1 MTGGHTRAEAA
12 LPGFEFSTS
21 DRCSSYTDP
30 VAQPLTLEQALALA
44 RDLMRSGDLTNAAGI
59 CARILQAAPDQPQAL
74 HLMGLAAFQKG
85 YPGEA
90 VDLLRRAVR
99 CDPHLA
105 VASNDL
111 GNVLAQQGMLA
122 EAAASYRQAIAEAP
136 DFAEA
141 HNNLGN
147 LLQMTGSLEEAV
159 ACYGTAVGLRPGYAE
174 AFRNLGSALR
184 RLGRPDQAVLALGAA
199 RAIDPGFAAA
209 TAQLA
214 HQLKELCDWRQLDD
228 LTAELIASVEARSGA
243 VNPFVFLS
251 LDTTPAQQLLCARN
265 WAAEQLGAAGQRAAA
280 SKSEDRITVGY
291 LSADF
296 QEHATAHLIAELF
309 RLHDRRRFRVI
320 GYSYGRDDGSTAR
333 RQLRESFDEFE
344 DLVDCSHAESAA
356 RIRAGGVDIL
366 VDLKGYTTDARPEI
380 LVLRPA
386 PLQVSYLGYPGTMG
400 SDAVDYILVDPV
412 VVPANEQPYFSEQVV
427 HLPDCYQVNDRRRPI
442 AARAPARSQCGLPEA
457 ALVFCCFNSAYKIT
471 APMFDIWMRLLAGVP
486 GSVLW
491 LLETNVTAMA
501 NLRREAESRLAGGAA
516 RLVFAP
522 SLPNP
527 EHLARLAIA
536 DLFLDTLPYNAH
548 TLASD
553 ALWCGCPVIT
563 CAGRT
568 FAGRVAA
575 SLLRAVGLPEMATQ
589 TLAEYEAL
597 ALQLSLDPDRL
608 RAIRGKLAGHRL
620 TTALFDS
627 RRFTHYLESA
637 FETMWRIHLAGEPPR
652 PFAVAPIA

>member
-1 MTGGHTRAEAA
+1 MLSATSRGCGVTDGHTRAEAA
-12 LPGFEFSTS
+12 
-21 DRCSSYTDP
+21 RSSYTDP
-30 VAQPLTLEQALALA
+30 LAQPLTLEEALALA
-44 RDLMRSGDLTNAAGI
+44 RELLRSGDLTNAAGI
-59 CARILQAAPDQPQAL
+59 CARILQVAPDQPQAL
-74 HLMGLAAFQKG
+74 HVMGIAAFEKG
-85 YPGEA
+85 YAREA
-90 VDLLRRAVR
+90 VELLRRAVG

-105 VASNDL
+105 AAWNDL
-111 GNVLAQQGMLA
+111 GRVLAQQGMLA
-122 EAAASYRQAIAEAP
+122 EGAASCRRAIAEAP

-147 LLQMTGSLEEAV
+147 LLQMAGAVEEAV
-159 ACYGTAVGLRPGYAE
+159 ACYGTAVGLRPDYAE

-184 RLGRPDQAVLALGAA
+184 RLGRVDEAATALGAA
-199 RAIDPGFAAA
+199 RAIDPGFATA

-214 HQLKELCDWRQLDD
+214 YQLKELSDWSQLDE
-228 LTAELIASVEARSGA
+228 LTAELIASVEAGSGA

-251 LDTTPAQQLLCARN
+251 LDTTPAEQLLCARR
-265 WAAEQLGAAGQRAAA
+265 WASDQLGAAGQRAAA
-280 SKSEDRITVGY
+280 SRGEERITVGY

-309 RLHDRRRFRVI
+309 ELHDRGRFRVI
-320 GYSYGRDDGSTAR
+320 GYSYGRDDGSAAR
-333 RQLRESFDEFE
+333 RQLRGSFDEFE
-344 DLVDCSHAESAA
+344 DLLDCSHTESAA
-356 RIRAGGVDIL
+356 RIRAGRVDIL

-386 PLQVSYLGYPGTMG
+386 PVQVSYLGYPGTMG
-400 SDAVDYILVDPV
+400 SDAWDYVLVDPV
-412 VVPANEQPYFSEQVV
+412 VVPAEEQPYFTERLV

-442 AARAPARSQCGLPEA
+442 ATHVLARVECGLRKA
-457 ALVFCCFNSAYKIT
+457 GLVFCCFSSAYKIT

-491 LLETNVTAMA
+491 LLEANGTAMA

-563 CAGRT
+563 CAGGT

-575 SLLRAVGLPEMATQ
+575 SLLQAIGLPDLVTQ
-589 TLAEYEAL
+589 TLTDYETL
-597 ALQLSLDPDRL
+597 ALQLALDPDRL
-608 RAIRGKLAGHRL
+608 RAIRVELAANRL

-627 RRFTHYLESA
+627 RRFARHLESA
-637 FETMWRIHLAGEPPR
+637 FETMWRMHLAGLPPR
-652 PFAVAPIA
+652 PFAVARIG

>member
-1 MTGGHTRAEAA
+1 MHTRAEAA
-12 LPGFEFSTS
+12 
-21 DRCSSYTDP
+21 RSSYTDP
-30 VAQPLTLEQALALA
+30 VAQPLTLEEALALA
-44 RDLMRSGDLTNAAGI
+44 RELLRSGDLTNAAGI
-59 CARILQAAPDQPQAL
+59 CARILQVTPDQPQAL
-74 HLMGLAAFQKG
+74 HVMGIAAFEKG
-85 YPGEA
+85 YAREA
-90 VDLLRRAVR
+90 VELLRRAAG

-105 VASNDL
+105 AAWNDL
-111 GNVLAQQGMLA
+111 GRVLAQQGMLA
-122 EAAASYRQAIAEAP
+122 EGAASCRRAIAEAP

-147 LLQMTGSLEEAV
+147 LLLMAGAVEEAV
-159 ACYGTAVGLRPGYAE
+159 ACYGTAVGLRPDYAE

-184 RLGRPDQAVLALGAA
+184 RLGRVDEAATALGAA
-199 RAIDPGFAAA
+199 RAIDPGFATA

-214 HQLKELCDWRQLDD
+214 YQLKELSDWSQLDE
-228 LTAELIASVEARSGA
+228 LTAELIASVEAGSGA

-251 LDTTPAQQLLCARN
+251 LDTTPAEQLLCARR
-265 WAAEQLGAAGQRAAA
+265 WASDQLGAAGQRAAA
-280 SKSEDRITVGY
+280 SRGEERITVGY

-309 RLHDRRRFRVI
+309 ELHDRGRFRVI
-320 GYSYGRDDGSTAR
+320 GYSYGRDDGSAAR
-333 RQLRESFDEFE
+333 RQLRGSFDEFE
-344 DLVDCSHAESAA
+344 DLLDCSHTESAA
-356 RIRAGGVDIL
+356 RIRAGRVDIL

-386 PLQVSYLGYPGTMG
+386 PVQVSYLGYPGTMG
-400 SDAVDYILVDPV
+400 SDAWDYVLVDPV
-412 VVPANEQPYFSEQVV
+412 VVPAEEQPYFTERLV

-442 AARAPARSQCGLPEA
+442 ATRVPARAECGLPEG
-457 ALVFCCFNSAYKIT
+457 ALVFCCFSSAYKIT

-491 LLETNVTAMA
+491 LLEANQTATA

-563 CAGRT
+563 CAGGT

-575 SLLRAVGLPEMATQ
+575 SLLQAIGLPDLVTQ
-589 TLAEYEAL
+589 TLTDYETL
-597 ALQLSLDPDRL
+597 ALQLALDPDRL
-608 RAIRGKLAGHRL
+608 RAIRVELAANRL

-627 RRFTHYLESA
+627 RRFARHLESA
-637 FETMWRIHLAGEPPR
+637 FETMWRMHLAGLPPR
-652 PFAVAPIA
+652 PFAVARIG

>member
-1 MTGGHTRAEAA
+1 M
-12 LPGFEFSTS
+12 
-21 DRCSSYTDP
+21 
-30 VAQPLTLEQALALA
+30 AQPLTLEEALAWA
-44 RDLMRSGDLTNAAGI
+44 RELVRSGDLTNAAGI
-59 CARILQAAPDQPQAL
+59 CARILQTAPDQPQAL
-74 HLMGLAAFQKG
+74 HLMGIAAFQKG
-85 YPGEA
+85 YPAEA
-90 VDLLRRAVR
+90 VELLRRAVG

-105 VASNDL
+105 VAWNDL
-111 GNVLAQQGMLA
+111 GNVLAHQGMLA
-122 EAAASYRQAIAEAP
+122 EAAACYRRAIADAP
-136 DFAEA
+136 HFAGA

-147 LLQMTGSLEEAV
+147 VLEMTGSLEEAV
-159 ACYGTAVGLRPGYAE
+159 VRYRTAVDQQPGYAE

-184 RLGRPDQAVLALGAA
+184 RLGRPDEAVAALRAALA
-199 RAIDPGFAAA
+199 INPGFAAA

-214 HQLKELCDWRQLDD
+214 YQLKELCDWTQLDD
-228 LTAELIASVEARSGA
+228 LTAKLIELVEAGSGA

-251 LDTTPAQQLLCARN
+251 LDTTPAQQLLCARR
-265 WAAEQLGAAGQRAAA
+265 WAAAQLGAAGRRVAA
-280 SKSEDRITVGY
+280 SKGDDRITIGY

-296 QEHATAHLIAELF
+296 QAHATAHLIAELF
-309 RLHDRRRFRVI
+309 RLHDRGRFRVI
-320 GYSYGRDDGSTAR
+320 GYSYGRDDGSAAR
-333 RQLRESFDEFE
+333 RQLRESFDRFE
-344 DLVDCSHAESAA
+344 DLLDCSHAESAA
-356 RIRAGGVDIL
+356 RIKAGGVDIL

-386 PLQVSYLGYPGTMG
+386 PVQVNYLGYPGTMG
-400 SDAVDYILVDPV
+400 SDAWDYVLVDPV
-412 VVPANEQPYFSEQVV
+412 VAPAEEQPYFTERLV

-442 AARAPARSQCGLPEA
+442 ATHVPVRAECGLPEA
-457 ALVFCCFNSAYKIT
+457 GFVFCCFSSAYKIT
-471 APMFDIWMRLLAGVP
+471 ARMFDIWMRLLAGVP

-491 LLETNVTAMA
+491 LLEANGTAMA

-563 CAGRT
+563 CAGGT

-575 SLLRAVGLPEMATQ
+575 SLLQAIGLPDLVTQ
-589 TLAEYEAL
+589 TLTDYETL
-597 ALQLSLDPDRL
+597 ALQLALDPDRL
-608 RAIRGKLAGHRL
+608 RAIRVELAANRL

-627 RRFTHYLESA
+627 RRFARHLESA
-637 FETMWRIHLAGEPPR
+637 FETMWRMHLAGLPPR
-652 PFAVAPIA
+652 PFAVARIG

>member
-1 MTGGHTRAEAA
+1 
-12 LPGFEFSTS
+12 L
-21 DRCSSYTDP
+21 
-30 VAQPLTLEQALALA
+30 AQPLTLEEALALA
-44 RDLMRSGDLTNAAGI
+44 RELLRSGDLTNAAGI
-59 CARILQAAPDQPQAL
+59 CARILQVAPDQPQAL
-74 HLMGLAAFQKG
+74 HVMGIAAFEKG
-85 YPGEA
+85 YAREA
-90 VDLLRRAVR
+90 VELLRRAVG

-105 VASNDL
+105 AAWNDV
-111 GNVLAQQGMLA
+111 GRVLAQQGMLA
-122 EAAASYRQAIAEAP
+122 EGAASCRRAIAEAP

-147 LLQMTGSLEEAV
+147 LLQMAGAVEEAV
-159 ACYGTAVGLRPGYAE
+159 ACYGTAVGLRPDYAE

-184 RLGRPDQAVLALGAA
+184 RLGRVDEAATALGAA
-199 RAIDPGFAAA
+199 RAIDPGFATA

-214 HQLKELCDWRQLDD
+214 YQLKELSDWSQLDE
-228 LTAELIASVEARSGA
+228 LTAELIASVEAGSGA

-251 LDTTPAQQLLCARN
+251 LDTTPAEQLLCARR
-265 WAAEQLGAAGQRAAA
+265 WASDQLGAAGQRAAA
-280 SKSEDRITVGY
+280 SRGEERITVGY

-309 RLHDRRRFRVI
+309 ELHDRGRFRVI
-320 GYSYGRDDGSTAR
+320 GYSYGRDDGSAAR
-333 RQLRESFDEFE
+333 RQLRGSFDEFE
-344 DLVDCSHAESAA
+344 DLLDCSHTESAA
-356 RIRAGGVDIL
+356 RIRAGRVDIL

-386 PLQVSYLGYPGTMG
+386 PVQVSYLGYPGTMG
-400 SDAVDYILVDPV
+400 SDAWDYVLVDPV
-412 VVPANEQPYFSEQVV
+412 VVPAEEQPYFTERLV

-442 AARAPARSQCGLPEA
+442 ATHVLARVECGLREA
-457 ALVFCCFNSAYKIT
+457 GLVFCCFSSAYKIT

-491 LLETNVTAMA
+491 LLEANGTAMA

-563 CAGRT
+563 CAGGT

-575 SLLRAVGLPEMATQ
+575 SLLQAIGLPDLVTQ
-589 TLAEYEAL
+589 TLTDYETL
-597 ALQLSLDPDRL
+597 ALQLALDPDRL
-608 RAIRGKLAGHRL
+608 RAIRVELAANRL

-627 RRFTHYLESA
+627 RRFARHLESA
-637 FETMWRIHLAGEPPR
+637 FETMWRMHLAGLPPR
-652 PFAVAPIA
+652 PFAVARIG

>member
-1 MTGGHTRAEAA
+1 M
-12 LPGFEFSTS
+12 
-21 DRCSSYTDP
+21 
-30 VAQPLTLEQALALA
+30 AQPLTLEEALALA
-44 RDLMRSGDLTNAAGI
+44 RELLRSGDLTNAAGI
-59 CARILQAAPDQPQAL
+59 CARILQVAPDQPQAL
-74 HLMGLAAFQKG
+74 HVMGIAAFEKG
-85 YPGEA
+85 YAREA
-90 VDLLRRAVR
+90 VELLRRAVG

-105 VASNDL
+105 AAWNDL
-111 GNVLAQQGMLA
+111 GRVLAQQGMLA
-122 EAAASYRQAIAEAP
+122 EGAASCRRAIAEAP

-147 LLQMTGSLEEAV
+147 LLQMAGAVEEAV
-159 ACYGTAVGLRPGYAE
+159 ACYGTAVGLRPDYAE

-184 RLGRPDQAVLALGAA
+184 RLGRVDEAATALGAA
-199 RAIDPGFAAA
+199 RAIDPGFATA

-214 HQLKELCDWRQLDD
+214 YQLKELSDWSQLDE
-228 LTAELIASVEARSGA
+228 LTAELIASVEAGSGA

-251 LDTTPAQQLLCARN
+251 LDTTPAEQLLCARR
-265 WAAEQLGAAGQRAAA
+265 WASDQLGAAGQRAAA
-280 SKSEDRITVGY
+280 SRGEERITVGY

-309 RLHDRRRFRVI
+309 ELHDRGRFRVI
-320 GYSYGRDDGSTAR
+320 GYSYGRDDGSAAR
-333 RQLRESFDEFE
+333 RQLRGSFDEFE
-344 DLVDCSHAESAA
+344 DLLDCSHTESAA
-356 RIRAGGVDIL
+356 RIRAGRVDIL

-386 PLQVSYLGYPGTMG
+386 PVQVSYLGYPGTMG
-400 SDAVDYILVDPV
+400 SDAWDYVLVDPV
-412 VVPANEQPYFSEQVV
+412 VVPAEEQPYFTERLV

-442 AARAPARSQCGLPEA
+442 ATHVLARVECGLREA
-457 ALVFCCFNSAYKIT
+457 GFVFCCFSSAYKIT

-491 LLETNVTAMA
+491 LLEANGTAMA

-563 CAGRT
+563 CAGGT

-575 SLLRAVGLPEMATQ
+575 SLLQAIGLPDLVTQ
-589 TLAEYEAL
+589 TLTDYETL
-597 ALQLSLDPDRL
+597 ALQLALDPDRL
-608 RAIRGKLAGHRL
+608 RAIRVELAANRL

-627 RRFTHYLESA
+627 RRFARHLESA
-637 FETMWRIHLAGEPPR
+637 FETMWRMHLAGLPPR
-652 PFAVAPIA
+652 PFAVARIG

>member
-1 MTGGHTRAEAA
+1 MTDGHTRAEAA
-12 LPGFEFSTS
+12 
-21 DRCSSYTDP
+21 RSSYTDP
-30 VAQPLTLEQALALA
+30 LAQPLTLEEALALA
-44 RDLMRSGDLTNAAGI
+44 RELLRSGDLTNAAGI
-59 CARILQAAPDQPQAL
+59 CARILQVAPDQPQAL
-74 HLMGLAAFQKG
+74 HVMGIAAFEKG
-85 YPGEA
+85 YAREA
-90 VDLLRRAVR
+90 VELLRRAVG

-105 VASNDL
+105 AAWNDL
-111 GNVLAQQGMLA
+111 GRVLAQQGMLA
-122 EAAASYRQAIAEAP
+122 EGAASCRRAIAEAP

-147 LLQMTGSLEEAV
+147 LLQMAGAVEEAV
-159 ACYGTAVGLRPGYAE
+159 ACYGTAVGLRPDYAE

-184 RLGRPDQAVLALGAA
+184 RLGRVDEAATALGAA
-199 RAIDPGFAAA
+199 RAIDPGFATA

-214 HQLKELCDWRQLDD
+214 YQLKELSDWSQLDE
-228 LTAELIASVEARSGA
+228 LTAELIASVEAGSGA

-251 LDTTPAQQLLCARN
+251 LDTTPAEQLLCARR
-265 WAAEQLGAAGQRAAA
+265 WASDQLGAAGQRAAA
-280 SKSEDRITVGY
+280 SRGEERITVGY

-309 RLHDRRRFRVI
+309 ELHDRGRFRVI
-320 GYSYGRDDGSTAR
+320 GYSYGRDDGSAAR
-333 RQLRESFDEFE
+333 RQLRGSFDEFE
-344 DLVDCSHAESAA
+344 DLLDCSHTESAA
-356 RIRAGGVDIL
+356 RIRAGRVDIL

-386 PLQVSYLGYPGTMG
+386 PVQVSYLGYPGTMG
-400 SDAVDYILVDPV
+400 SDAWDYVLVDPV
-412 VVPANEQPYFSEQVV
+412 VVPAEEQPYFTERLV

-442 AARAPARSQCGLPEA
+442 ATHVLARVECGLRKA
-457 ALVFCCFNSAYKIT
+457 GLVFCCFSSAYKIT

-491 LLETNVTAMA
+491 LLEANGTAMA

-563 CAGRT
+563 CAGGT

-575 SLLRAVGLPEMATQ
+575 SLLQAIGLPDLVTQ
-589 TLAEYEAL
+589 TLTDYETL
-597 ALQLSLDPDRL
+597 ALQLALDPDRL
-608 RAIRGKLAGHRL
+608 RAIRVELAANRL

-627 RRFTHYLESA
+627 RRFARHLESA
-637 FETMWRIHLAGEPPR
+637 FETMWRMHLAGLPPR
-652 PFAVAPIA
+652 PFAVARIG

>member
-1 MTGGHTRAEAA
+1 VTDGHTRAEAA
-12 LPGFEFSTS
+12 
-21 DRCSSYTDP
+21 RSSYTDP
-30 VAQPLTLEQALALA
+30 LAQPLTLEEALALA
-44 RDLMRSGDLTNAAGI
+44 RELLRSGDLTNAAGI
-59 CARILQAAPDQPQAL
+59 CARILQVAPDQPQAL
-74 HLMGLAAFQKG
+74 HVMGIAAFEKG
-85 YPGEA
+85 YAREA
-90 VDLLRRAVR
+90 VELLRRAVG

-105 VASNDL
+105 AAWNDL
-111 GNVLAQQGMLA
+111 GRVLAQQGMLA
-122 EAAASYRQAIAEAP
+122 EGAASCRRAIAEAP

-147 LLQMTGSLEEAV
+147 LLQMAGAVEEAV
-159 ACYGTAVGLRPGYAE
+159 ACYGTAVGLRPDYAE

-184 RLGRPDQAVLALGAA
+184 RLGRVDEAATALGAA
-199 RAIDPGFAAA
+199 RAIDPGFATA

-214 HQLKELCDWRQLDD
+214 YQLKELSDWSQLDE
-228 LTAELIASVEARSGA
+228 LTAELIASVEAGSGA

-251 LDTTPAQQLLCARN
+251 LDTTPAEQLLCARR
-265 WAAEQLGAAGQRAAA
+265 WASDQLGAAGQRAAA
-280 SKSEDRITVGY
+280 SRGEERITVGY

-309 RLHDRRRFRVI
+309 ELHDRGRFRVI
-320 GYSYGRDDGSTAR
+320 GYSYGRDDGSAAR
-333 RQLRESFDEFE
+333 RQLRGSFDEFE
-344 DLVDCSHAESAA
+344 DLLDCSHTESAA
-356 RIRAGGVDIL
+356 RIRAGRVDIL

-386 PLQVSYLGYPGTMG
+386 PVQVSYLGYPGTMG
-400 SDAVDYILVDPV
+400 SDAWDYVLVDPV
-412 VVPANEQPYFSEQVV
+412 VVPAEEQPYFTERLV

-442 AARAPARSQCGLPEA
+442 ATHVLARVECGLRKA
-457 ALVFCCFNSAYKIT
+457 GLVFCCFSSAYKIT

-491 LLETNVTAMA
+491 LLEANGTAMA

-563 CAGRT
+563 CAGGT

-575 SLLRAVGLPEMATQ
+575 SLLQAIGLPDLVTQ
-589 TLAEYEAL
+589 TLTDYETL
-597 ALQLSLDPDRL
+597 ALQLALDPDRL
-608 RAIRGKLAGHRL
+608 RAIRVELAANRL

-627 RRFTHYLESA
+627 RRFARHLESA
-637 FETMWRIHLAGEPPR
+637 FETMWRMHLAGLPPR
-652 PFAVAPIA
+652 PFAVARIG

>member
-1 MTGGHTRAEAA
+1 M
-12 LPGFEFSTS
+12 
-21 DRCSSYTDP
+21 
-30 VAQPLTLEQALALA
+30 AQPLTLEEALAWA
-44 RDLMRSGDLTNAAGI
+44 RELVRSGDLTNAAGI
-59 CARILQAAPDQPQAL
+59 CARILQTAPDQPQAL
-74 HLMGLAAFQKG
+74 HLMGIAAFQKG
-85 YPGEA
+85 YPAEA
-90 VDLLRRAVR
+90 VELLRRAVG

-105 VASNDL
+105 VAWNDL
-111 GNVLAQQGMLA
+111 GNVLAHQGMLA
-122 EAAASYRQAIAEAP
+122 EAAACYRRAIADAP
-136 DFAEA
+136 DFAGA

-147 LLQMTGSLEEAV
+147 VLEMTGSLEEAV
-159 ACYGTAVGLRPGYAE
+159 VRYRTAVDQQPGYAE

-184 RLGRPDQAVLALGAA
+184 RLGRPDEAVAALRAALA
-199 RAIDPGFAAA
+199 INPGFAAA

-214 HQLKELCDWRQLDD
+214 YQLKELCDWTQLDD
-228 LTAELIASVEARSGA
+228 LTAKLIELVEAGSGA

-251 LDTTPAQQLLCARN
+251 LDTTPAQQLLCARR
-265 WAAEQLGAAGQRAAA
+265 WAAAQLGAAGRRVAA
-280 SKSEDRITVGY
+280 SKGDDRITIGY

-309 RLHDRRRFRVI
+309 RLHDRGRFRVI
-320 GYSYGRDDGSTAR
+320 GYSYGRDDGSAAR
-333 RQLRESFDEFE
+333 RQLRESFDRFE
-344 DLVDCSHAESAA
+344 DLLDCSHAESAA
-356 RIRAGGVDIL
+356 RIKAGGVDIL

-386 PLQVSYLGYPGTMG
+386 PVQVSYLGYPGTMG
-400 SDAVDYILVDPV
+400 SDAWDYVLVDAV
-412 VVPANEQPYFSEQVV
+412 VAPADEQPYFTERLV

-442 AARAPARSQCGLPEA
+442 ATHLPARGECGLPDA
-457 ALVFCCFNSAYKIT
+457 GFVFCCFSSAYKIT

-491 LLETNVTAMA
+491 LLEANGTAMA

-527 EHLARLAIA
+527 EHLARLAVA

-553 ALWCGCPVIT
+553 ALWGGCPVIT
-563 CAGRT
+563 CAGGT

-575 SLLRAVGLPEMATQ
+575 SLLRAVGLPDLVTQ

-597 ALQLSLDPDRL
+597 ALELALDPDRL
-608 RAIRGKLAGHRL
+608 RAIRGRLAGNRL

-627 RRFTHYLESA
+627 RRFTRNLESA
-637 FETMWRIHLAGEPPR
+637 YETMWRMHLAGLPPR
-652 PFAVAPIA
+652 G

>member
-1 MTGGHTRAEAA
+1 
-12 LPGFEFSTS
+12 
-21 DRCSSYTDP
+21 
-30 VAQPLTLEQALALA
+30 VAQPLTLEEALALA
-44 RDLMRSGDLTNAAGI
+44 RELLRSGDLTNAAGI
-59 CARILQAAPDQPQAL
+59 CARILQVTPDQPQAL
-74 HLMGLAAFQKG
+74 HVMGIAAFEKG
-85 YPGEA
+85 YAREA
-90 VDLLRRAVR
+90 VELLRRAAG

-105 VASNDL
+105 AAWNDL
-111 GNVLAQQGMLA
+111 GRVLAQQGMLA
-122 EAAASYRQAIAEAP
+122 EGAASCRRAIAEAP

-147 LLQMTGSLEEAV
+147 LLLMAGAVEEAV
-159 ACYGTAVGLRPGYAE
+159 ACYGTAVGLRPDYAE

-184 RLGRPDQAVLALGAA
+184 RLGRVDEAATALGAA
-199 RAIDPGFAAA
+199 RAIDPGFATA

-214 HQLKELCDWRQLDD
+214 YQLKELSDWSQLDE
-228 LTAELIASVEARSGA
+228 LTAELIASVEAGSGA

-251 LDTTPAQQLLCARN
+251 LDTTPAEQLLCARR
-265 WAAEQLGAAGQRAAA
+265 WASDQLGAAGQRAAA
-280 SKSEDRITVGY
+280 SRGEERITVGY

-309 RLHDRRRFRVI
+309 ELHDRGRFRVI
-320 GYSYGRDDGSTAR
+320 GYSYGRDDGSAAR
-333 RQLRESFDEFE
+333 RQLRGSFDEFE
-344 DLVDCSHAESAA
+344 DLLDCSHTESAA
-356 RIRAGGVDIL
+356 RIRAGRVDIL

-386 PLQVSYLGYPGTMG
+386 PVQVSYLGYPGTMG
-400 SDAVDYILVDPV
+400 SDAWDYVLVDPV
-412 VVPANEQPYFSEQVV
+412 VVPAEEQPYFTERLV

-442 AARAPARSQCGLPEA
+442 ATHVLARVECGLREA
-457 ALVFCCFNSAYKIT
+457 GFVFCCFSSAYKIT

-491 LLETNVTAMA
+491 LLEASGTAMA

-522 SLPNP
+522 SLANP
-527 EHLARLAIA
+527 EHLARLAVA

-553 ALWCGCPVIT
+553 ALWGGCPVIT
-563 CAGRT
+563 CAGGT

-575 SLLRAVGLPEMATQ
+575 SLLRAAGLPDLVTQ
-589 TLAEYEAL
+589 TLAEYEAVALEL
-597 ALQLSLDPDRL
+597 ALDPDRL
-608 RAIRGKLAGHRL
+608 RAIRGRLAGNRL

-627 RRFTHYLESA
+627 GRFTLHLESA
-637 FETMWRIHLAGEPPR
+637 YETMWRMHLAGLPPR
-652 PFAVAPIA
+652 PFVVAQSD

>member
-1 MTGGHTRAEAA
+1 MLSATSRGCGVTDGHTRAEAA
-12 LPGFEFSTS
+12 
-21 DRCSSYTDP
+21 RSSYTDP
-30 VAQPLTLEQALALA
+30 VAQPLTLEEALALA
-44 RDLMRSGDLTNAAGI
+44 RELLRSGDLTNAAGI
-59 CARILQAAPDQPQAL
+59 CARILQVTPDQPQAL
-74 HLMGLAAFQKG
+74 HVMGIAAFEKG
-85 YPGEA
+85 YAREA
-90 VDLLRRAVR
+90 VELLRRAAG

-105 VASNDL
+105 AAWNDL
-111 GNVLAQQGMLA
+111 GRVLAQQGMLA
-122 EAAASYRQAIAEAP
+122 EGAASCRRAIAEAP

-147 LLQMTGSLEEAV
+147 LLLMAGAVEEAV
-159 ACYGTAVGLRPGYAE
+159 ACYGTAVGLRPDYAE

-184 RLGRPDQAVLALGAA
+184 RLGRVDEAATALGAA
-199 RAIDPGFAAA
+199 RAIDPGFATA

-214 HQLKELCDWRQLDD
+214 YQLKELSDWSQLDE
-228 LTAELIASVEARSGA
+228 LTAELIASVEAGSGA

-251 LDTTPAQQLLCARN
+251 LDTTPAEQLLCARR
-265 WAAEQLGAAGQRAAA
+265 WASDQLGAAGQRAAA
-280 SKSEDRITVGY
+280 SRGEERITVGY

-309 RLHDRRRFRVI
+309 ELHDRGRFRVI
-320 GYSYGRDDGSTAR
+320 GYSYGRDDGSAAR
-333 RQLRESFDEFE
+333 RQLRGSFDEFE
-344 DLVDCSHAESAA
+344 DLLDCSHTESAA
-356 RIRAGGVDIL
+356 RIRAGRVDIL

-386 PLQVSYLGYPGTMG
+386 PVQVSYLGYPGTMG
-400 SDAVDYILVDPV
+400 SDAWDYVLVDPV
-412 VVPANEQPYFSEQVV
+412 VVPAEEQPYFTERLV

-442 AARAPARSQCGLPEA
+442 ATHVLARVECGLREA
-457 ALVFCCFNSAYKIT
+457 GFVFCCFSSAYKIT

-491 LLETNVTAMA
+491 LLEANGTAMA

-563 CAGRT
+563 CAGGT

-575 SLLRAVGLPEMATQ
+575 SLLQAIGLPDLVTQ
-589 TLAEYEAL
+589 TLTDYETL
-597 ALQLSLDPDRL
+597 ALQLALDPDRL
-608 RAIRGKLAGHRL
+608 RAIRVELAANRL

-627 RRFTHYLESA
+627 RRFARHLESA
-637 FETMWRIHLAGEPPR
+637 FETMWRMHLAGLPPR
-652 PFAVAPIA
+652 PFAVARIG

>member
-1 MTGGHTRAEAA
+1 M
-12 LPGFEFSTS
+12 
-21 DRCSSYTDP
+21 
-30 VAQPLTLEQALALA
+30 
-44 RDLMRSGDLTNAAGI
+44 GI
-59 CARILQAAPDQPQAL
+59 
-74 HLMGLAAFQKG
+74 AAFEKG
-85 YPGEA
+85 YAREA
-90 VDLLRRAVR
+90 VELLRRAVG

-105 VASNDL
+105 AAWNDL
-111 GNVLAQQGMLA
+111 GRVLAQQGMLA
-122 EAAASYRQAIAEAP
+122 EGAASCRRAIAEAP

-147 LLQMTGSLEEAV
+147 LLQMAGAVEEAV
-159 ACYGTAVGLRPGYAE
+159 ACYGTAVGLRPDYAE

-184 RLGRPDQAVLALGAA
+184 RLGRVDEAATALGAA
-199 RAIDPGFAAA
+199 RAIDPGFATA

-214 HQLKELCDWRQLDD
+214 YQLKELSDWSQLDE
-228 LTAELIASVEARSGA
+228 LTAELIASVEAGSGA

-251 LDTTPAQQLLCARN
+251 LDTTPAEQLLCARR
-265 WAAEQLGAAGQRAAA
+265 WASDQLGAAGQRAAA
-280 SKSEDRITVGY
+280 SRGEERITVGY

-309 RLHDRRRFRVI
+309 ELHDRGRFRVI
-320 GYSYGRDDGSTAR
+320 GYSYGRDDGSAAR
-333 RQLRESFDEFE
+333 RQLRGSFDEFE
-344 DLVDCSHAESAA
+344 DLLDCSHTESAA
-356 RIRAGGVDIL
+356 RIRAGRVDIL

-386 PLQVSYLGYPGTMG
+386 PVQVSYLGYPGTMG
-400 SDAVDYILVDPV
+400 SDAWDYVLVDPV
-412 VVPANEQPYFSEQVV
+412 VVPAEEQPYFTERLV

-442 AARAPARSQCGLPEA
+442 ATHVLARVECGLREA
-457 ALVFCCFNSAYKIT
+457 GFVFCCFSSAYKIT

-491 LLETNVTAMA
+491 LLEANGTAMA

-563 CAGRT
+563 CAGGT

-575 SLLRAVGLPEMATQ
+575 SLLQAIGLPDLVTQ
-589 TLAEYEAL
+589 TLTDYETL
-597 ALQLSLDPDRL
+597 ALQLALDPDRL
-608 RAIRGKLAGHRL
+608 RAIRVELAANRL

-627 RRFTHYLESA
+627 RRFARHLESA
-637 FETMWRIHLAGEPPR
+637 FETMWRMHLAGLPPR
-652 PFAVAPIA
+652 PFAVARIG

>member
-1 MTGGHTRAEAA
+1 MHTRAEAA
-12 LPGFEFSTS
+12 
-21 DRCSSYTDP
+21 RSSYTDP
-30 VAQPLTLEQALALA
+30 VAQPLTLEEALAWA
-44 RDLMRSGDLTNAAGI
+44 RELVRSGDLTNAAGI

-74 HLMGLAAFQKG
+74 HLMGIAAFQKG

-90 VDLLRRAVR
+90 VELLRRAVG

-105 VASNDL
+105 VAWSDL
-111 GNVLAQQGMLA
+111 GNVLAHRGMLA
-122 EAAASYRQAIAEAP
+122 EAAASYRRAIADAP
-136 DFAEA
+136 DFAGA

-147 LLQMTGSLEEAV
+147 VLEMTGSLEEAV
-159 ACYGTAVGLRPGYAE
+159 ACYGTAVGLRPDYAE

-184 RLGRPDQAVLALGAA
+184 RLGRPDEAVAALRAALATN
-199 RAIDPGFAAA
+199 PGLAAA

-214 HQLKELCDWRQLDD
+214 YQLKELCDWNQLDG
-228 LTAELIASVEARSGA
+228 LTAELIELVEAGSRA

-251 LDTTPAQQLLCARN
+251 LDTTPAQQLLCARR
-265 WAAEQLGAAGQRAAA
+265 WAAAQLGAAGQRAAA
-280 SKSEDRITVGY
+280 SKGDDRITIGY

-320 GYSYGRDDGSTAR
+320 GYSYGRDDGSAAR
-333 RQLRESFDEFE
+333 RRLRESFDRFE
-344 DLVDCSHAESAA
+344 DLLDCSHAESAA
-356 RIRAGGVDIL
+356 RIKVGGVDIL

-380 LVLRPA
+380 LLLRPA
-386 PLQVSYLGYPGTMG
+386 PVQVSYLGYPGTMG
-400 SDAVDYILVDPV
+400 SDAWDYVLVDPV
-412 VVPANEQPYFSEQVV
+412 VAPANEQPYFTEQLV

-442 AARAPARSQCGLPEA
+442 ATRVPARAECGLPEG
-457 ALVFCCFNSAYKIT
+457 ALVFCCFSSAYKIT

-491 LLETNVTAMA
+491 LLEASGTAMA

-522 SLPNP
+522 SLANP
-527 EHLARLAIA
+527 EHLARLAVA

-553 ALWCGCPVIT
+553 ALWGGCPVIT
-563 CAGRT
+563 CAGGT

-575 SLLRAVGLPEMATQ
+575 SLLRAAGLPDLVTQ
-589 TLAEYEAL
+589 TLAEYEAVALEL
-597 ALQLSLDPDRL
+597 ALDPDRL
-608 RAIRGKLAGHRL
+608 RAIRGRLAGNRL

-627 RRFTHYLESA
+627 GRFTLHLESA
-637 FETMWRIHLAGEPPR
+637 YETMWRMHLAGLPPR
-652 PFAVAPIA
+652 PFVVAQSD

>member
-1 MTGGHTRAEAA
+1 MLSATSRGCGVTDGHTRAEAA
-12 LPGFEFSTS
+12 
-21 DRCSSYTDP
+21 RSSYTDP
-30 VAQPLTLEQALALA
+30 LAQPLTLEEALALA
-44 RDLMRSGDLTNAAGI
+44 RELLRSGDLTNAAGI
-59 CARILQAAPDQPQAL
+59 CARILQVAPDQPQAL
-74 HLMGLAAFQKG
+74 HVMGIAAFEKG
-85 YPGEA
+85 YAREA
-90 VDLLRRAVR
+90 VELLRRAVG

-105 VASNDL
+105 AAWNDL
-111 GNVLAQQGMLA
+111 GRVLAQQGMLA
-122 EAAASYRQAIAEAP
+122 EGAASCRRAIAEAP

-147 LLQMTGSLEEAV
+147 LLQMAGAVEEAV
-159 ACYGTAVGLRPGYAE
+159 ACYGTAVGLRPDYAE

-184 RLGRPDQAVLALGAA
+184 RLGRVDEAATALGAA
-199 RAIDPGFAAA
+199 RAIDPGFATA

-214 HQLKELCDWRQLDD
+214 YQLKELSDWSQLDE
-228 LTAELIASVEARSGA
+228 LTAELIASVEAGSGA

-251 LDTTPAQQLLCARN
+251 LDTTPAEQLLCARR
-265 WAAEQLGAAGQRAAA
+265 WASDQLGAAGQRAAA
-280 SKSEDRITVGY
+280 SRGEERITVGY

-309 RLHDRRRFRVI
+309 ELHDRGRFRVI
-320 GYSYGRDDGSTAR
+320 GYSYGRDDGSAAR
-333 RQLRESFDEFE
+333 RQLRGSFDEFE
-344 DLVDCSHAESAA
+344 DLLDCSHTESAA
-356 RIRAGGVDIL
+356 RIRAGRVDIL

-386 PLQVSYLGYPGTMG
+386 PVQVSYLGYPGTMG
-400 SDAVDYILVDPV
+400 SDAWDYVLVDPV
-412 VVPANEQPYFSEQVV
+412 VVPAEEQPYFTERLV

-442 AARAPARSQCGLPEA
+442 ATHVLARVECGLREA
-457 ALVFCCFNSAYKIT
+457 GFVFCCFSSAYKIT

-491 LLETNVTAMA
+491 LLEANGTAMA

-563 CAGRT
+563 CAGGT

-575 SLLRAVGLPEMATQ
+575 SLLQAIGLPDLVTQ
-589 TLAEYEAL
+589 TLTDYETL
-597 ALQLSLDPDRL
+597 ALQLALDPDRL
-608 RAIRGKLAGHRL
+608 RAIRVELAANRL

-627 RRFTHYLESA
+627 RRFARHLESA
-637 FETMWRIHLAGEPPR
+637 FETMWRMHLAGLPPR
-652 PFAVAPIA
+652 PFAVARIG

>member
-1 MTGGHTRAEAA
+1 VLSATSRGCGVTDGHTRAEAA
-12 LPGFEFSTS
+12 
-21 DRCSSYTDP
+21 RSSYTDP
-30 VAQPLTLEQALALA
+30 VAQPLTLEEALALA
-44 RDLMRSGDLTNAAGI
+44 RELLRSGDLTNAAGI
-59 CARILQAAPDQPQAL
+59 CARILQVTPDQPQAL
-74 HLMGLAAFQKG
+74 HVMGIAAFEKG
-85 YPGEA
+85 YAREA
-90 VDLLRRAVR
+90 VELLRRAAG

-105 VASNDL
+105 AAWNDL
-111 GNVLAQQGMLA
+111 GRVLAQQGMLA
-122 EAAASYRQAIAEAP
+122 EGAASCRRAIAEAP

-147 LLQMTGSLEEAV
+147 LLLMAGAVEEAV
-159 ACYGTAVGLRPGYAE
+159 ACYGTAVGLRPDYAE

-184 RLGRPDQAVLALGAA
+184 RLGRVDEAATALGAA
-199 RAIDPGFAAA
+199 RAIDPGFATA

-214 HQLKELCDWRQLDD
+214 YQLKELSDWSQLDE
-228 LTAELIASVEARSGA
+228 LTAELIASVEAGSGA

-251 LDTTPAQQLLCARN
+251 LDTTPAEQLLCARR
-265 WAAEQLGAAGQRAAA
+265 WASDQLGAAGQRAAA
-280 SKSEDRITVGY
+280 SRGEERITVGY

-309 RLHDRRRFRVI
+309 ELHDRGRFRVI
-320 GYSYGRDDGSTAR
+320 GYSYGRDDGSAAR
-333 RQLRESFDEFE
+333 RQLRGSFDEFE
-344 DLVDCSHAESAA
+344 DLLDCSHTESAA
-356 RIRAGGVDIL
+356 RIRAGRVDIL

-386 PLQVSYLGYPGTMG
+386 PVQVSYLGYPGTMG
-400 SDAVDYILVDPV
+400 SDAWDYVLVDPV
-412 VVPANEQPYFSEQVV
+412 VVPAEEQPYFTERLV

-442 AARAPARSQCGLPEA
+442 ATHVLARVECGLREA
-457 ALVFCCFNSAYKIT
+457 GFVFCCFSSAYKIT

-491 LLETNVTAMA
+491 LLEANGTAMA

-563 CAGRT
+563 CAGGT

-575 SLLRAVGLPEMATQ
+575 SLLQAIGLPDLVTQ
-589 TLAEYEAL
+589 TLTDYETL
-597 ALQLSLDPDRL
+597 ALQLALDPDRL
-608 RAIRGKLAGHRL
+608 RAIRVELAANRL

-627 RRFTHYLESA
+627 RRFARHLESA
-637 FETMWRIHLAGEPPR
+637 FETMWRMHLAGLPPR
-652 PFAVAPIA
+652 PFAVARIG

>member
-1 MTGGHTRAEAA
+1 VLSATSRGCGVTDGHTRAEAA
-12 LPGFEFSTS
+12 
-21 DRCSSYTDP
+21 RSSYTDP
-30 VAQPLTLEQALALA
+30 LAQPLTLEEALALA
-44 RDLMRSGDLTNAAGI
+44 RELLRSGDLTNAAGI
-59 CARILQAAPDQPQAL
+59 CARILQVAPDQPQAL
-74 HLMGLAAFQKG
+74 HVMGIAAFEKG
-85 YPGEA
+85 YAREA
-90 VDLLRRAVR
+90 VELLRRAVG

-105 VASNDL
+105 AAWNDL
-111 GNVLAQQGMLA
+111 GRVLAQQGMLA
-122 EAAASYRQAIAEAP
+122 EGAASCRRAIAEAP

-147 LLQMTGSLEEAV
+147 LLQMAGAVEEAV
-159 ACYGTAVGLRPGYAE
+159 ACYGTAVGLRPDYAE

-184 RLGRPDQAVLALGAA
+184 RLGRVDEAATALGAA
-199 RAIDPGFAAA
+199 RAIDPGFATA

-214 HQLKELCDWRQLDD
+214 YQLKELSDWSQLDE
-228 LTAELIASVEARSGA
+228 LTAELIASVEAGSGA

-251 LDTTPAQQLLCARN
+251 LDTTPAEQLLCARR
-265 WAAEQLGAAGQRAAA
+265 WASDQLGAAGQRAAA
-280 SKSEDRITVGY
+280 SRGEERITVGY

-309 RLHDRRRFRVI
+309 ELHDRGRFRVI
-320 GYSYGRDDGSTAR
+320 GYSYGRDDGSAAR
-333 RQLRESFDEFE
+333 RQLRGSFDEFE
-344 DLVDCSHAESAA
+344 DLLDCSHTESAA
-356 RIRAGGVDIL
+356 RIRAGRVDIL

-386 PLQVSYLGYPGTMG
+386 PVQVSYLGYPGTMG
-400 SDAVDYILVDPV
+400 SDAWDYVLVDPV
-412 VVPANEQPYFSEQVV
+412 VVPAEEQPYFTERLV

-442 AARAPARSQCGLPEA
+442 ATHVLARVECGLREA
-457 ALVFCCFNSAYKIT
+457 GFVFCCFSSAYKIT

-491 LLETNVTAMA
+491 LLEANGTAMA

-563 CAGRT
+563 CAGGT

-575 SLLRAVGLPEMATQ
+575 SLLQAIGLPDLVTQ
-589 TLAEYEAL
+589 TLTDYETL
-597 ALQLSLDPDRL
+597 ALQLALDPDRL
-608 RAIRGKLAGHRL
+608 RAIRVELAANRL

-627 RRFTHYLESA
+627 RRFARHLESA
-637 FETMWRIHLAGEPPR
+637 FETMWRMHLAGLPPR
-652 PFAVAPIA
+652 PFAVARIG

>member
-1 MTGGHTRAEAA
+1 M
-12 LPGFEFSTS
+12 
-21 DRCSSYTDP
+21 
-30 VAQPLTLEQALALA
+30 
-44 RDLMRSGDLTNAAGI
+44 GI
-59 CARILQAAPDQPQAL
+59 
-74 HLMGLAAFQKG
+74 AAFEKG
-85 YPGEA
+85 YAREA
-90 VDLLRRAVR
+90 VELLRRAVG

-105 VASNDL
+105 AAWNDL
-111 GNVLAQQGMLA
+111 GRVLAQQGMLA
-122 EAAASYRQAIAEAP
+122 EGAASCRRAIAEAP

-147 LLQMTGSLEEAV
+147 LLQMAGAVEEAV
-159 ACYGTAVGLRPGYAE
+159 ACYGTAVGLRPDYAE

-184 RLGRPDQAVLALGAA
+184 RLGRVDEAATALGAA
-199 RAIDPGFAAA
+199 RAIDPGFATA

-214 HQLKELCDWRQLDD
+214 YQLKELSDWSQLDE
-228 LTAELIASVEARSGA
+228 LTAELIASVEAGSGA

-251 LDTTPAQQLLCARN
+251 LDTTPAEQLLCARR
-265 WAAEQLGAAGQRAAA
+265 WASDQLGAAGQRAAA
-280 SKSEDRITVGY
+280 SRGEERITVGY

-309 RLHDRRRFRVI
+309 ELHDRGRFRVI
-320 GYSYGRDDGSTAR
+320 GYSYGRDDGSAAR
-333 RQLRESFDEFE
+333 RQLRGSFDEFE
-344 DLVDCSHAESAA
+344 DLLDCSHTESAA
-356 RIRAGGVDIL
+356 RIRAGRVDIL

-386 PLQVSYLGYPGTMG
+386 PVQVSYLGYPGTMG
-400 SDAVDYILVDPV
+400 SDAWDYVLVDPV
-412 VVPANEQPYFSEQVV
+412 VVPAEEQPYFTERLV

-442 AARAPARSQCGLPEA
+442 ATHVLARVECGLRKA
-457 ALVFCCFNSAYKIT
+457 GLVFCCFSSAYKIT

-491 LLETNVTAMA
+491 LLEANGTAMA

-563 CAGRT
+563 CAGGT

-575 SLLRAVGLPEMATQ
+575 SLLQAIGLPDLVTQ
-589 TLAEYEAL
+589 TLTDYETL
-597 ALQLSLDPDRL
+597 ALQLALDPDRL
-608 RAIRGKLAGHRL
+608 RAIRVELAANRL

-627 RRFTHYLESA
+627 RRFARHLESA
-637 FETMWRIHLAGEPPR
+637 FETMWRMHLAGLPPR
-652 PFAVAPIA
+652 PFAVARIG